1 MIPLLILIVPLLAA
15 VIVLTTFVQ
24 LLYLESMRLRSHS
37 SESLDLFKASIE
49 ERIGLRDDAGALAF
63 SLLKHSCLVA
73 LGAVILAL
81 SLLLRGLA
89 TAMWQAL
96 LETWV
101 IGGSLML
108 VAAYILPQLM
118 YRKTPGRW
126 LLRMLGVIRF
136 LALIVGPFTA
146 VLGFLKSLF
155 ELGDEPQ
162 AAIGNGDNTED
173 IDALISAGAEE
184 GIIEEGDRKLIQ
196 SVVEFGD
203 KTVREV
209 MTPRPDIVGVD
220 MNRSLDDLRELAIK
234 EQYSRL
240 PVYEGTIDQ
249 VRGFVHVRDM
259 FELDEA
265 ERALRKVKELIRE
278 IRLIPESK
286 KVDDL
291 LREMQQDGV
300 HMAIVVDEYGQ
311 TAGLATLEDLVEE
324 VFGEIRDEHEPGE
337 DYQRDEAGRFTAS
350 GSFHVDRLEK
360 LTGFQ
365 PAEST
370 ESTTV
375 GGLASEWFGRVPQAG
390 ESIAR
395 DGILLEILAA
405 NNLRVEQVRVT
416 KIEKECDV

>member
-1 MIPLLILIVPLLAA
+1 MIALLILIGVLLAA

-24 LLYLESMRLRSHS
+24 LLYLESMRLRAHS
-37 SESLDLFKASIE
+37 SASLDLFKASIE
-49 ERIGLRDDAGALAF
+49 DRIGLKDEAGALAF

-73 LGAVILAL
+73 LGAILLAI
-81 SLLLRGLA
+81 SLHGVATAVWEAAIETILLGGFAMLA
-89 TAMWQAL
+89 TAYIIPHL
-96 LETWV
+96 L
-101 IGGSLML
+101 
-108 VAAYILPQLM
+108 
-118 YRKTPGRW
+118 YRKTSGRW
-126 LLRMLGVIRF
+126 LLAMIDVVRLLV
-136 LALIVGPFTA
+136 LIMRPVTA
-146 VLGFLKSLF
+146 VLGFLQSLF

-162 AAIGNGDNTED
+162 ATVGNGDSAED

-209 MTPRPDIVGVD
+209 MTPRPDIVAIE
-220 MNRSLDDLRELAIK
+220 MNRPLNELREMAIK

-249 VRGFVHVRDM
+249 MRGFIHVRDM
-259 FELDEA
+259 YELDEA
-265 ERALRKVKELIRE
+265 ERARRKVKELIRE
-278 IRLIPESK
+278 VRLIPEAK

-291 LREMQQDGV
+291 LREMQHDGV

-337 DYQRDEAGRFTAS
+337 DYKRDAS
-350 GSFHVDRLEK
+350 GRLTVSGNFHVDRLEK
-360 LTGFQ
+360 LTDYKPVEG
-365 PAEST
+365 T

-375 GGLASEWFGRVPQAG
+375 GGLASEWFGRVPHAG
-390 ESIAR
+390 ETIAR
-395 DGILLEILAA
+395 HGIVIEILSA
-405 NNLRVEQVRVT
+405 NELRVEQVRVS
-416 KIEKECDV
+416 KLEKESDV

>member
-1 MIPLLILIVPLLAA
+1 MIPLLMLIAAILA
-15 VIVLTTFVQ
+15 VAIVLTTFVQ
-24 LLYLESMRLRSHS
+24 LLYLESMRLRAHS
-37 SESLDLFKASIE
+37 SASLELFKESIE
-49 ERIGLRDDAGALAF
+49 DRIGLHDEAGALAF
-63 SLLKHSCLVA
+63 SLLKHGCLLA
-73 LGAVILAL
+73 LGAVLLAI
-81 SLLLRGLA
+81 SLRGVA
-89 TAMWQAL
+89 AAMWQAM
-96 LETWV
+96 LETV
-101 IGGSLML
+101 LIGGFLML
-108 VAAYILPQLM
+108 ATAYIIPQLL
-118 YRKTPGRW
+118 YRKTSGRW
-126 LLRMLGVIRF
+126 LIGILGVVR
-136 LALIVGPFTA
+136 LLRLLVRPVTA
-146 VLGFLKSLF
+146 VLGFLQSLF

-162 AAIGNGDNTED
+162 ATDGNGDNTED

-203 KTVREV
+203 KIVREV
-209 MTPRPDIVGVD
+209 MTPRPDIVAIE
-220 MNRSLDDLRELAIK
+220 MNRPLDELRELAIK

-249 VRGFVHVRDM
+249 MRGFVHVRDM
-259 FELDEA
+259 FELGEA
-265 ERALRKVKELIRE
+265 ERARRKVKELIRE
-278 IRLIPESK
+278 VRLIPEAK

-291 LREMQQDGV
+291 LREMQTDGV

-337 DYQRDEAGRFTAS
+337 DYQRDAFGRLTVS

-360 LTGFQ
+360 LTDFR
-365 PAEST
+365 PADDM

-375 GGLASEWFGRVPQAG
+375 GGLASEWFGRVPEAG

-395 DGILLEILAA
+395 GGILLEILSA

-416 KIEKECDV
+416 KQEKESDV